1 VSDFFAQLALAGNV
15 AADTEVSSRVI
26 LEAIP
31 LGIMIFDAS
40 RELLFA
46 NTAALSSLPVRIPD
60 SGISL
65 RQLREMFRL
74 VDPDTERDV
83 PPEQTPLARAFR
95 DEPAGLQEFM
105 LYCNNLARRSWIEMS
120 AHPLRDKA
128 GAISRAMVTF
138 RGIGERK
145 KRELAQD
152 EVDRLHSII
161 YQENLAGI
169 IRVTV
174 DGRILDCNGAI
185 IRMLGFKSKRELLVL
200 RAPQI
205 YYDPADRD
213 RILRLLA
220 GSRRISEVEVCLRR
234 QDGAR
239 CWVLLNAR
247 LLDPPPGEVGGSIV
261 SNLIDITERKKQE
274 ETLRKSEQRFADF
287 MRHMPGVAFIKDLA
301 GKYVFYNQAAW
312 TCFRKRPEDMV
323 GKSDEDIFHGDD
335 GVRYR
340 QNDLSVIQSGMP
352 SEFVER
358 IAHPDGQHTWLMY
371 KFPIV
376 EHGKVTLVGGIGLDV
391 TERTILEEQLTQ
403 ARKMEALGRLAGGV
417 AHDFNNLLMVI
428 AGYGQLAI
436 ETLGNVPT
444 ERIAVY
450 MREILES
457 SRRASALTGQLLAFS
472 RRQALH
478 LEVFD
483 LGDLLRGM
491 ERMLQRLIG
500 EQVELTVKSSGTDC
514 LIKADK
520 NQMEQ
525 AIMNLAANARDAMPL
540 GGALCLQC
548 DRLPE
553 PIPQEDGE
561 PFQVVLEVTDTG
573 VGMDSAVQ
581 SKIFDPFFTS
591 KEPGRG
597 TGLGLS
603 TVYGVVSQA
612 KGIIEVESIEGEGT
626 VFRLYFPGAAA
637 AGDATVPA
645 RNVTT
650 PRGRENVLLVEDE
663 ASVRALAE
671 TILKRLGYNVMV
683 ADSGAEALLVWE
695 QRSGAI
701 DVLLTDVIM
710 PHMSGGDLAH
720 KLREKNPQLRVLFMS
735 GYTHDMIA
743 SHGVLAGET
752 QLIQKPF
759 TAEALGRKLRAV
771 LDA

>member
-1 VSDFFAQLALAGNV
+1 
-15 AADTEVSSRVI
+15 
-26 LEAIP
+26 
-31 LGIMIFDAS
+31 
-40 RELLFA
+40 
-46 NTAALSSLPVRIPD
+46 
-60 SGISL
+60 
-65 RQLREMFRL
+65 
-74 VDPDTERDV
+74 
-83 PPEQTPLARAFR
+83 
-95 DEPAGLQEFM
+95 
-105 LYCNNLARRSWIEMS
+105 
-120 AHPLRDKA
+120 
-128 GAISRAMVTF
+128 
-138 RGIGERK
+138 
-145 KRELAQD
+145 
-152 EVDRLHSII
+152 
-161 YQENLAGI
+161 
-169 IRVTV
+169 
-174 DGRILDCNGAI
+174 
-185 IRMLGFKSKRELLVL
+185 
-200 RAPQI
+200 
-205 YYDPADRD
+205 
-213 RILRLLA
+213 
-220 GSRRISEVEVCLRR
+220 
-234 QDGAR
+234 
-239 CWVLLNAR
+239 
-247 LLDPPPGEVGGSIV
+247 
-261 SNLIDITERKKQE
+261 
-274 ETLRKSEQRFADF
+274 
-287 MRHMPGVAFIKDLA
+287 
-301 GKYVFYNQAAW
+301 
-312 TCFRKRPEDMV
+312 
-323 GKSDEDIFHGDD
+323 
-335 GVRYR
+335 
-340 QNDLSVIQSGMP
+340 
-352 SEFVER
+352 
-358 IAHPDGQHTWLMY
+358 
-371 KFPIV
+371 
-376 EHGKVTLVGGIGLDV
+376 
-391 TERTILEEQLTQ
+391 
-403 ARKMEALGRLAGGV
+403 
-417 AHDFNNLLMVI
+417 
-428 AGYGQLAI
+428 
-436 ETLGNVPT
+436 
-444 ERIAVY
+444 

-457 SRRASALTGQLLAFS
+457 SRRASALTAQLLAFS

-500 EQVELTVKSSGTDC
+500 EQVELTVKSCGTDC

-540 GGALCLQC
+540 GGALCLHC

-561 PFQVVLEVTDTG
+561 PFQVVLEVKDTG
-573 VGMDSAVQ
+573 VGMNSAVQ

-626 VFRLYFPGAAA
+626 VFRLYFPGAIAMV
-637 AGDATVPA
+637 DATVPA

-720 KLREKNPQLRVLFMS
+720 KLREMNPHLRVLFMS
-735 GYTHDMIA
+735 GYTDDMIA